1 MFCFSKLSEADVGG
15 DGMGNELIS
24 SNWRGKVLR
33 IIDSN
38 FTASGKMSTFPHA
51 WGTLCFHK
59 NWYQAEVI
67 SSYEVQEN
75 APIVSHKALTVA
87 DSLKKKNLILEETII
102 FLCVVLLLAKL
113 FLSVPSF
120 FAMSSIFR
128 ADPYESS
135 LSGKAGSPDSFSRT
149 TQKAD
154 II

>member
-1 MFCFSKLSEADVGG
+1 
-15 DGMGNELIS
+15 MGNELIS

-51 WGTLCFHK
+51 WGTLCFHR

-67 SSYEVQEN
+67 SSYEVQED
-75 APIVSHKALTVA
+75 AFIMSHQSLTVA
-87 DSLKKKNLILEETII
+87 DSLRKKNLILEETII
-102 FLCVVLLLAKL
+102 FLCVVLLLAKF

-120 FAMSSIFR
+120 FAMSYIFR
-128 ADPYESS
+128 TDPYESS
-135 LSGKAGSPDSFSRT
+135 LSGRAGSPDSSSRT
-149 TQKAD
+149 MQQID